1 MASTTNTET
10 MIVFG
15 PEFNPEKDTI
25 FTKPK
30 VNPSGGKNVGILYG
44 PTKKS
49 TYLSTP
55 LMMTWGVNEYT
66 DDSRGTKTYDMALQF
81 PREQDSNYSADTVE
95 FLKSLQAF
103 EAKIKA
109 DAITNSKEWM
119 NKTSKQ
125 LTPDVVN
132 ALWTPMLRYPKGEDG
147 EPDMTKMPTLK
158 IKIPCWE
165 GKWNVEMYDMNEN
178 TLFPDPEN
186 DTITPLTFIQKN
198 TNVAL
203 VIQNGGI
210 WFANGKFGTT
220 WKMVQCV
227 VQPKATLRG
236 KCHIHLGASDKAKL
250 SKAAEDDENSS
261 EVEEISTYAED
272 SDEEIDQ
279 SAIASEVKEEVKLTE
294 IDTPPPKKKIVK
306 KKVVKKVS
314 EEE

>member
-1 MASTTNTET
+1 MASTTSTDT

-81 PREQDSNYSADTVE
+81 PREQDSNYSADTIE

-178 TLFPDPEN
+178 TLFPDSEN
-186 DTITPLTFIQKN
+186 DNITPLTFIQKN

-261 EVEEISTYAED
+261 IGEVDTFAAD

-279 SAIASEVKEEVKLTE
+279 VAIVSEVKQEVKMAE
-294 IDTPPPKKKIVK
+294 VEAPPKKKIIK
-306 KKVVKKVS
+306 KKVKKVVATD
-314 EEE
+314 EE